1 MPDRR
6 DQVIVGSLLLALVV
20 LSGLVALPTP
30 APVVEPP
37 PGRTPPPAPEPAT
50 YREGLLGQPVSIT
63 PLTAR
68 TRADRVLVGL
78 VFAGLVRLGPDETY
92 EPDLAASWSVDEAGK
107 TWTFH
112 LRDGARWHD
121 GEPVTAADV
130 VFTANALRS
139 PDVAGPGA
147 ASWAE
152 VTATAVDERTVTF
165 TMDPALGGFL
175 AAATQPLLPAHLLAD
190 VPLTDLADDPFG
202 FAPVGA
208 GPYRL
213 VELLDDRAVL
223 EPAAGRDAG
232 PEPSDRP
239 LPTDSLATPRPS
251 FDPEGLVPALE
262 RIEIRFF
269 DDAASL
275 ADAFRAGE
283 LEAASGLPPAMAG
296 PLATETGADLLRYP
310 TTTLSAVLL
319 DLRPGDPELR
329 DSRVRRALLGA
340 LDRDA
345 LITGPLGG
353 AGLRADALVPPAS
366 WAFDAPSA
374 KPVPYDLEAAAKLLT
389 DAGWKRVDG
398 AWRAKG
404 ASSPYVI
411 EVLAP
416 SATANTAVHAL
427 AVKVTDAWVAL
438 GLHARLVDADAA
450 VLATRLRQGRFTA
463 AVVDIAFPLDPDL
476 YPLLASTQTTS
487 RGGNLSG
494 FQDRKLDPLLEAARK
509 PGTLAARRAAFREL
523 LTYLATAQPILPLA
537 WRDETVVSKGVLG
550 PLPRLLGRPGDRF
563 GDVLTWRL
571 ASNG

>member
-1 MPDRR
+1 MLHRR
-6 DQVIVGSLLLALVV
+6 DQAVIGSLLVALVV
-20 LSGLVALPTP
+20 LAGLVALPTP
-30 APVVEPP
+30 
-37 PGRTPPPAPEPAT
+37 PPAVAVPSGPTLPPEREPAT
-50 YREGLLGQPVSIT
+50 YREGVLGRPISVT

-68 TRADRVLVGL
+68 TRSDRVLVGL
-78 VFAGLVRLGPDETY
+78 LFSGLVRLGPGATY
-92 EPDLAASWSVDEAGK
+92 EPDLAASWTVDDKGT
-107 TWTFH
+107 TWTFR
-112 LRDGARWHD
+112 LRPDARWHD
-121 GEPVTAADV
+121 GRPVTAADV

-139 PDVAGPGA
+139 PDVAGPSA

-165 TMDPALGGFL
+165 TMDPPLGGFL

-202 FAPVGA
+202 FAPVGS

-213 VELLDDRAVL
+213 VTLDEAVAVL
-223 EPAAGRDAG
+223 EPAAAAASG
-232 PEPSDRP
+232 PAPTDRP

-251 FDPEGLVPALE
+251 FDPEDLVRSLE
-262 RIEIRFF
+262 RIELHFF
-269 DDAASL
+269 DDAAAL
-275 ADAFRAGE
+275 AEAYRSGD
-283 LEAASGLPPAMAG
+283 LDAASGLPPAMAG
-296 PLATETGADLLRYP
+296 PLAASTGADLLRYP
-310 TTTLSAVLL
+310 TTTLAAVLL

-329 DSRVRRALLGA
+329 DARVRRALLGA

-366 WAFDAPSA
+366 WAFDAASA
-374 KPVPYDLEAAAKLLT
+374 KPVPHDVVAAAKLLE
-389 DAGWKRVDG
+389 DAGWKKVDG

-404 ASSPYVI
+404 ATTAFVI

-416 SATANTAVHAL
+416 ATAANAPVHAL
-427 AVKVTDAWVAL
+427 AVKVVESWTAL
-438 GLHARLVDADAA
+438 GLQARLVSADAS

-463 AVVDIAFPLDPDL
+463 AVVDIALPLDPDL

-494 FQDRKLDPLLEAARK
+494 LQDRRLDPLLEAARK
-509 PGTLAARRAAFREL
+509 PGTADARRAAYREL
-523 LTYLATAQPILPLA
+523 LAYLATSQPILPLA
-537 WRDETVVSKGVLG
+537 WRDETVVSRGVVG
-550 PLPRLLGRPGDRF
+550 PLPQLIGRPGDRF